1 MWYDDIQE
9 LLLSDRFW
17 FVSFASGMV
26 SNAVFVRLVNMSSG
40 RILVIV
46 IIFVIALCSA
56 VILDMQRHPNVL
68 SQYLSNVVPHMHF
81 LLWLRMGISRSL
93 RSISSVNVFPCAIG
107 LRRVHFVVSCVVQ

>member
-26 SNAVFVRLVNMSSG
+26 SNAVFVRLVNRSSG

-46 IIFVIALCSA
+46 IIFVIALCSV

-81 LLWLRMGISRSL
+81 LLWLRMGSRSL
-93 RSISSVNVFPCAIG
+93 HSISSVNDFSCAIG